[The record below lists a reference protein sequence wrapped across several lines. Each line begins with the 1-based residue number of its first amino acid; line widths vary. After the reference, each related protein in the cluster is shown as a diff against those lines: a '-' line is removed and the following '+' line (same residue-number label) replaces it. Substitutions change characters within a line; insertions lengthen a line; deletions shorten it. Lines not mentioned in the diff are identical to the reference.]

1 MRNGKKWLALLL
13 AAGLAPCLAGCGEQE
28 EPEARSFTT
37 HDAEVY
43 VDGLLKENYLG
54 VAESEY
60 LELVG
65 IREEDA
71 QELYESGLEM
81 DVDYFFYLYDIDH
94 PTDALRE
101 EVKELYKKI
110 YAYTKYEVISAAQQE
125 DGSFSVKVDMYPIDI
140 AQMVSESFDT
150 ALADFYEEYPTERI
164 NTMSDRE
171 YEAMDKQWA
180 RLIVDLYQDSL
191 EEIGN
196 MTVRSVSVLVEENDQ
211 GYYTLNSEDLA
222 RLDGLVV
229 DYTNA
234 GASAEGD

>member
-1 MRNGKKWLALLL
+1 
-13 AAGLAPCLAGCGEQE
+13 
-28 EPEARSFTT
+28 
-37 HDAEVY
+37 
-43 VDGLLKENYLG
+43 
-54 VAESEY
+54 
-60 LELVG
+60 
-65 IREEDA
+65 
-71 QELYESGLEM
+71 
-81 DVDYFFYLYDIDH
+81 
-94 PTDALRE
+94 
-101 EVKELYKKI
+101 
-110 YAYTKYEVISAAQQE
+110 
-125 DGSFSVKVDMYPIDI
+125 
-140 AQMVSESFDT
+140 
-150 ALADFYEEYPTERI
+150 
-164 NTMSDRE
+164 MSDRE

>member
-1 MRNGKKWLALLL
+1 MG
-13 AAGLAPCLAGCGEQE
+13 APPG
-28 EPEARSFTT
+28 
-37 HDAEVY
+37 
-43 VDGLLKENYLG
+43 
-54 VAESEY
+54 
-60 LELVG
+60 
-65 IREEDA
+65 
-71 QELYESGLEM
+71 GLEP
-81 DVDYFFYLYDIDH
+81 VW
-94 PTDALRE
+94 E
-101 EVKELYKKI
+101 
-110 YAYTKYEVISAAQQE
+110 
-125 DGSFSVKVDMYPIDI
+125 
-140 AQMVSESFDT
+140 
-150 ALADFYEEYPTERI
+150 
-164 NTMSDRE
+164 RE